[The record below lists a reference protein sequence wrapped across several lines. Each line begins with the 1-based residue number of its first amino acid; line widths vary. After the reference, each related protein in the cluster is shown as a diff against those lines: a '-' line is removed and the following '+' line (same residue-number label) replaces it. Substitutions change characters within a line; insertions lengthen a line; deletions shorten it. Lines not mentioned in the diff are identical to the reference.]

1 MRNLECPKSTLD
13 NHDVEMT
20 KLREISHEFKT
31 VYKDSTSALRHVPL
45 NCKDKTVQIN
55 DTSARNGE

>member
-13 NHDVEMT
+13 NHDVEMI

-31 VYKDSTSALRHVPL
+31 VYKDSKSALRHVPL
-45 NCKDKTVQIN
+45 NCDSKPKQGQDGANK
-55 DTSARNGE
+55 

>member
-1 MRNLECPKSTLD
+1 MRNLEYPKSTLD

-31 VYKDSTSALRHVPL
+31 VYKDSTSILRHVPL
-45 NCKDKTVQIN
+45 NCDSKPKQGQE
-55 DTSARNGE
+55 SANK